1 VCDLNG
7 NAMYFSRAP
16 IPTHPEGHS
25 SLNMQKQV
33 CIIPFRRD
41 FLIEYTGLSPT
52 PLEIKESVDMMRVL
66 EHGRKVL
73 MVPTKH
79 STHAVDT
86 LDDLM
91 KVEKLMSNK

>member
-1 VCDLNG
+1 
-7 NAMYFSRAP
+7 
-16 IPTHPEGHS
+16 
-25 SLNMQKQV
+25 
-33 CIIPFRRD
+33 
-41 FLIEYTGLSPT
+41 
-52 PLEIKESVDMMRVL
+52 
-66 EHGRKVL
+66 